1 MHLSSCSFT
10 LLNFSLHPSFSC
22 SGGHV
27 NLGPAHFTCLW
38 QFCACLSFQTQLS
51 AIKVTVLEDEQ
62 DPRRQKAQ
70 QSQQALQIATK
81 PRCALS
87 IPETEAE
94 GRNECSAAQSEPRSA
109 FKCSHRGE
117 ARETLLFFC
126 SFNQRR
132 GLFHVS

>member
-1 MHLSSCSFT
+1 MHLSSFT
-10 LLNFSLHPSFSC
+10 PQMSLHPSFSR

-27 NLGPAHFTCLW
+27 NLGPAHLACLW
-38 QFCACLSFQTQLS
+38 QFCACLSIQTWLS

-70 QSQQALQIATK
+70 QLQQALQIATK
-81 PRCALS
+81 LAALS
-87 IPETEAE
+87 AYQKQRPTGAMNA
-94 GRNECSAAQSEPRSA
+94 GAAQSD
-109 FKCSHRGE
+109 
-117 ARETLLFFC
+117 LFLIAATEEKQEKHFFLC